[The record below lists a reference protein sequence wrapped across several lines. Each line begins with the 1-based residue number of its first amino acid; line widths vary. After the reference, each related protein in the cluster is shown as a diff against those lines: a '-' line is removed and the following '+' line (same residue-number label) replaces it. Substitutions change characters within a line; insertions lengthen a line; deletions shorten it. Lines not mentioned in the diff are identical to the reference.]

1 MVNIEFII
9 FFVTENGEAL
19 YSQQKQNLELT
30 GSDHELL
37 ISKLRLELKKLGE
50 IIMLFRYELNQR
62 LCDYTVKVMNRFKGL
77 DLVDRVA

>member
-1 MVNIEFII
+1 MVNIELII
-9 FFVTENGEAL
+9 FFVAENGEAL
-19 YSQQKQNLELT
+19 YSQQKQDLELN

-50 IIMLFRYELNQR
+50 IPMSFRYELNQR
-62 LCDYTVKVMNRFKGL
+62 LCECIVKVRNRFKGL